1 MAQPGTRKPGRKSRV
16 RSLAKAPQG
25 VCRQLTPQEVLV
37 ERLALA
43 IDMLR
48 LVAEDALM
56 PEIQEH
62 AEGISVDVY
71 RLWCAARQLP

>member
-1 MAQPGTRKPGRKSRV
+1 MTQPGRKPGRRSRV
-16 RSLAKAPQG
+16 PSLGTAPQG
-25 VCRQLTPQEVLV
+25 QCQQLSPREVLV
-37 ERLALA
+37 ERLGLA

-62 AEGISVDVY
+62 AEGITADVY